1 MGKGC
6 AWHTLSFCVASFSLQ
21 FNPLAQRLRII
32 GTSFAVCSTMSIFRI
47 EQMDMVFRQIQP
59 GFSLSE
65 RWLRRRQNKFKGPKR
80 IEFKLKNQPMSVIG
94 MHIAA
99 NALCQKF
106 WIG

>member
-1 MGKGC
+1 
-6 AWHTLSFCVASFSLQ
+6 V
-21 FNPLAQRLRII
+21 I
-32 GTSFAVCSTMSIFRI
+32 GTPFAVQSTMSIFRI
-47 EQMDMVFRQIQP
+47 EQMDMVFRRIQF

-65 RWLRRRQNKFKGPKR
+65 RWLRPRQHKFKGPKR
-80 IEFKLKNQPMSVIG
+80 LLFKPENQPMSVIG